1 MNAFL
6 KISAA
11 VAALT
16 VVSVSAASADDVNF
30 DFTKVK
36 QKAAVVNVL
45 SNNDFGKESGAKK
58 GGLTVNGVLQDAV
71 IAEGNATVAVGNYAD
86 ARTRIGT
93 VENGEINGVM
103 QRAVIAK
110 DNANVAYGNYAYSR
124 LHIGTAR
131 DIEVNG
137 VVQQAVIAKRNAAV
151 SVGNHTTT
159 CMEIGT
165 LGTPTC

>member
-1 MNAFL
+1 MNALL

-16 VVSVSAASADDVNF
+16 VVSVSAASADDINF

-45 SNNDFGKESGAKK
+45 SNNDFGPGTGAKK
-58 GGLTVNGVLQDAV
+58 GGLTVNGVVQDAV
-71 IAEGNATVAVGNYAD
+71 IAEGNATVAVGNYAE
-86 ARTRIGT
+86 AYTRIGT
-93 VENGEINGVM
+93 LENGEVNGVL

-110 DNANVAYGNYAYSR
+110 NNVNVAAGNYAYSR

-131 DIEVNG
+131 DFEING
-137 VVQQAVIAKRNAAV
+137 VVQQAVIAKDNAVV
-151 SVGNHTTT
+151 SVGNHTTA